1 MTKRWIATALLALLA
16 GAASPRPAA
25 AQDKDGPLA
34 RQGSFEVFFGSFGIN
49 DPVFSEVYA
58 SGGGIG
64 GLAITAAL
72 FLNIDFYLEAKA
84 FPRQGQLTFTKERT
98 DFVLLPFS
106 IGFRWRVPLGLIE
119 PFVGGG
125 LDYAVYYEK
134 NDIGTALDYAS
145 GAHILG
151 GVSLRPGRRAPI
163 ALMLRLRYSMVKA
176 EHAGIEVDLSGLE
189 AGASLAFLF

>member
-1 MTKRWIATALLALLA
+1 MTKRWIAAALLALLA
-16 GAASPRPAA
+16 GAAAPPRAA
-25 AQDKDGPLA
+25 AQESAGRPA
-34 RQGSFEVFFGSFGIN
+34 RQGSFEVFFGRFGVS

-84 FPRQGQLTFTKERT
+84 FPRRGELTFTKEKT
-98 DFVLLPFS
+98 DFVLMPIS
-106 IGFRWRVPLGLIE
+106 IGFRWRAPLGLVE
-119 PFVGGG
+119 PFLGGG
-125 LDYAVYYEK
+125 LDYDVYYET
-134 NDIGTALDYAS
+134 NAIGTALDYAGGS
-145 GAHILG
+145 HILG
-151 GVSLRPGRRAPI
+151 GVSLRPGRNSPI